1 MISRRLVACGIVGVF
16 VGSAPLVPARGAAA
30 EKVVIGV
37 VGSAGPLYWPL
48 YIGVQKGYFTAEN
61 LAIDLTYVQSS
72 AGVIQQL
79 AAHSIDLTVGVGLV
93 DPIRAIDNGAPIAI
107 VRVIVQ
113 APPYVLLAQRSI
125 NSIKELKGKTI
136 SIGGPKDITRIY
148 LDRMLEPNGIQ
159 EKDVDLVFA
168 GSTAARYS
176 ALQSGAIHA
185 TFLTAPF
192 NFYAVAAGFRDI
204 GRTDDYIKDL
214 PFLGAAIHV
223 GWANANRSVVQ
234 NFLAAFDKAVM
245 FFEDPRNR
253 EEAVN
258 IMVVAG
264 NMKREDIELSY
275 DFFRDGRFFDP
286 RSGVSKAK
294 LGNLVDAMRQL
305 GEIQGQLDVNR
316 LIAPGVTQVN
326 D

>member
-1 MISRRLVACGIVGVF
+1 MIRHRSVAFGIIAVLL
-16 VGSAPLVPARGAAA
+16 SCALLVPARAAAA

-37 VGSAGPLYWPL
+37 VGSANPLYWPL
-48 YIGVQKGYFTAEN
+48 YIGLEKGYFTAEN

-107 VRVIVQ
+107 VRIIVQ
-113 APPYVLLAQRSI
+113 APPYVLVAQPSI
-125 NSIKELKGKTI
+125 NSIKDLKGKTI

-148 LDRMLEPNGIQ
+148 IDRMLEANGIQ
-159 EKDVDLVFA
+159 EKEVDLVFA

-192 NFYAVAAGFRDI
+192 NFYATAAGFRNI
-204 GRTDDYIKDL
+204 GRTDEYVKDL

-223 GWANANRSVVQ
+223 GWANANQAVVRK
-234 NFLAAFDKAVM
+234 FLAAFDHAVT
-245 FFEDPRNR
+245 FFEEPRNR
-253 EEAVN
+253 EESVN
-258 IMVVAG
+258 IMVAAG

-286 RSGVSKAK
+286 RSGVSKAQ
-294 LGNLVDAMRQL
+294 LGSLVDAMRQL
-305 GEIQGQLDVNR
+305 GDIQGPLDFNR